1 MPCLPCLHL
10 LTICSAPPVQL
21 YQWGGC
27 FRRVPENFEFP
38 KCPLEHAF
46 VLWCLGDQAK
56 GYPPLHLLTPIDLGT
71 DMDPKQADNRR
82 RLSEFR
88 HVMQLLEAVRAMAC
102 LSKAD
107 THPGVAARKGMALG
121 AEGP

>member
-1 MPCLPCLHL
+1 M
-10 LTICSAPPVQL
+10 QL

-56 GYPPLHLLTPIDLGT
+56 GYPPLHLLTPTDLGT
-71 DMDPKQADNRR
+71 DTNPRQADNRR

-88 HVMQLLEAVRAMAC
+88 HVMQLLQAVRAQLALPELIYTRSC
-102 LSKAD
+102 S
-107 THPGVAARKGMALG
+107 TQGMAIEPEDPRR
-121 AEGP
+121 AAC